1 MSGITISE
9 TVRYISQASLV
20 GLFALGVAAC
30 SGAESGAQSV
40 AQNGGEASTTPPLTD
55 AAPDL
60 AGEWTL
66 SIDTPRGVQHPVLA
80 IERTD
85 NGYTATYSGRQGLL
99 TIDEVTRDGNRFS
112 FPLAI
117 TVPIGTIEVSYEGV
131 IDGDRMTGVVANPRG
146 EVPFSGERNK

>member
-1 MSGITISE
+1 MLILAG
-9 TVRYISQASLV
+9 
-20 GLFALGVAAC
+20 C
-30 SGAESGAQSV
+30 SGAD
-40 AQNGGEASTTPPLTD
+40 STANTSDVDNSPQGVSDL
-55 AAPDL
+55 DL

-66 SIDTPRGVQHPVLA
+66 TIDTPRGVQHPVLA
-80 IERTD
+80 IERAES
-85 NGYTATYSGRQGLL
+85 GYTATYSGRQGLL
-99 TIDEVTRDGNRFS
+99 SIDEVKLDGNRFS